1 MPLLPT
7 FHFDRHAAGRLLA
20 SDDTKATVL
29 LVIALAAYG
38 PTDVMG
44 DAETGEEPVD
54 SIELWTRFEEDFHIK
69 IPEKSECRL
78 LALIEAMSSESYFDD
93 PNVFASISN
102 ALTTGDIGDAL
113 EGVLNDLTVPEVLW
127 GVFEVE
133 LNRGDGQEFG
143 HAVVA
148 LMNAVSSD
156 EKEDPGE
163 GRDELPKQESQ
174 MYFGRFVNEQVE
186 DLERQLR
193 ELGVP
198 DKDIHEMIRKNP
210 FRHVEHAI
218 RDLIDEHANNQTTG
232 QQEPDLAGAE
242 SLPG

>member
-1 MPLLPT
+1 MMSKQLDVAESHHFHWYLNVIGKEPL
-7 FHFDRHAAGRLLA
+7 H
-20 SDDTKATVL
+20 
-29 LVIALAAYG
+29 
-38 PTDVMG
+38 
-44 DAETGEEPVD
+44 
-54 SIELWTRFEEDFHIK
+54 
-69 IPEKSECRL
+69 
-78 LALIEAMSSESYFDD
+78 
-93 PNVFASISN
+93 
-102 ALTTGDIGDAL
+102 
-113 EGVLNDLTVPEVLW
+113 VP
-127 GVFEVE
+127 
-133 LNRGDGQEFG
+133 
-143 HAVVA
+143 VVA